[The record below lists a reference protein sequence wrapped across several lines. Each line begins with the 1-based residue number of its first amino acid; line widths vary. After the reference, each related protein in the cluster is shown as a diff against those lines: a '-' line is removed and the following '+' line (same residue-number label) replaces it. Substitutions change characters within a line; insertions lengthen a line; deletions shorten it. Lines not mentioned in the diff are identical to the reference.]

1 MGLST
6 MEVMRVRIGLAIVM
20 GILAVVIAT
29 HWQQWM
35 PHNPVLV
42 ISAALSFVVAIAL
55 GAYRIK
61 FLEEKFGVLEIPV
74 IWESEIVQAVSWDI
88 VAYASI
94 FSALVIGGV
103 IASSMAPMLPLS
115 LLPLA
120 YIVCI
125 LLIGVIRWGLSVVMA
140 TVITR

>member
-1 MGLST
+1 MGLYT
-6 MEVMRVRIGLAIVM
+6 MEVMRVRLGLAIVM

-42 ISAALSFVVAIAL
+42 VSALLSFVVATAL
-55 GAYRIK
+55 GAFRIK

-74 IWESEIVQAVSWDI
+74 IWESEIVQAISWDI

-103 IASSMAPMLPLS
+103 IASLLAPMIPLS

-120 YIVCI
+120 YIVSI
-125 LLIGVIRWGLSVVMA
+125 LLVGLLRWGMSLAMASV
-140 TVITR
+140 IIR